1 MKKDWLIA
9 LAITGTV
16 AVLAGCGSEAQ
27 TPPATAP
34 DKVTSGPTAD
44 SAKLTADTVKLTT
57 DTAGLTAECWYT
69 EADPQPITFDVAT
82 EPTPTGFD
90 GFNSGGCRFS
100 KQISRV
106 SVTLRNDDG
115 SVHGETFFI
124 EPPLHE
130 LSFPLRADLPSEET
144 LELLAPGEFRR
155 EMVAIADDGDTWDI
169 TENVDAA
176 LKTVTVEPRG
186 E

>member
-1 MKKDWLIA
+1 MKKDWLITSTA
-9 LAITGTV
+9 
-16 AVLAGCGSEAQ
+16 AVTLGAAALAGCERGPQ
-27 TPPATAP
+27 TPPAPITVP
-34 DKVTSGPTAD
+34 NEVR
-44 SAKLTADTVKLTT
+44 SAAVV
-57 DTAGLTAECWYT
+57 DTAKLTAECWHT
-69 EADPQPITFDVAT
+69 EAVARPLTFDVAT

-90 GFNSGGCRFS
+90 GFNSGGCKFT
-100 KQISRV
+100 KQISRL

-124 EPPLHE
+124 DPAVHE

-169 TENVDAA
+169 TENVDAM
-176 LKTVTVEPRG
+176 LKTVTVVPRG
-186 E
+186 R